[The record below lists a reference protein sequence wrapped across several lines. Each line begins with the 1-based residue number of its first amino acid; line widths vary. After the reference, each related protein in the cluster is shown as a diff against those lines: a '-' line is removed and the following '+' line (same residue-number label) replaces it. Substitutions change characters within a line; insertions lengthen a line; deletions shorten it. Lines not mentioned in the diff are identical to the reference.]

1 MTVVNINNIQIHI
14 LFLIIN
20 YLNFTLRGFDVVIKL
35 LIIKPHGQV
44 ENIGLVETK
53 GIQLITRRIILGVQL
68 ISKFTPLFLP
78 C

>member
-53 GIQLITRRIILGVQL
+53 GIQLITRRIFLGVQL